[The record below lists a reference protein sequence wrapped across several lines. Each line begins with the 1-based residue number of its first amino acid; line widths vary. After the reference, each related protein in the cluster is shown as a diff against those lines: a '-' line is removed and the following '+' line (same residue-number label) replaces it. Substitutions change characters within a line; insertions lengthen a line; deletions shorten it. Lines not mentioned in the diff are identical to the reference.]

1 MVSAALKKH
10 PIIGMPIIN
19 FRYKVSIAQNVVI
32 FKLFY
37 GWT

>member
-1 MVSAALKKH
+1 MVFATLKKH
-10 PIIGMPIIN
+10 PIIRMPIIN
-19 FRYKVSIAQNVVI
+19 FYYEVSIAQNVVI